1 MLFVPGLDEPAAGV
15 HHMFHL
21 EVRGCVHGNQ
31 NEAVLQGQGGG
42 VHEVQQDG
50 KTIRVN
56 FRVQADGTQVTLQ
69 GVREYGVKKSTIK
82 IKKML

>member
-1 MLFVPGLDEPAAGV
+1 
-15 HHMFHL
+15 MFHL